1 LKEGIKNN
9 FKVIREKKIKRTN
22 TWVMSKKAQT
32 DENDKDNLEL
42 GTIETLKMIQNE
54 IMMELKNS

>member
-1 LKEGIKNN
+1 
-9 FKVIREKKIKRTN
+9 
-22 TWVMSKKAQT
+22 MSKKAQT